1 MACFGCCRQR
11 SSDYVDGET
20 GIEMKKA
27 SSEDN
32 LVGTHTHYKIFVKT
46 GDRKGAGT
54 DANIYIILHNE
65 SLVASKE
72 IKLDRLFHD
81 DFERGK
87 TDEFKTKLPVEF
99 GAVAKIELWR
109 DECGAFDPWYLEKI
123 DIFETPK
130 EGPKKGPYEFP
141 VHRWIQANK
150 RVFFH
155 RYDSLL
161 PQNDPLKDTQR
172 KEEMRELRQIY
183 QFRSQAPEAG
193 IPCQVAELPSDE
205 KFSFDYL
212 FDLVKRKAN
221 LLLQSK
227 LSKTFTGKWRNLDD
241 LKNVYHGVFPKPDG
255 MRMWRSDIEFGLQR
269 LIRCNPT
276 QIRLFT
282 EVPEKFGVTD
292 EMVGPFLEGMTI
304 QEAIAKKKLYYIDY
318 EILKNL
324 PVKQGTPVVSPIG
337 LFFVDKNKHLM
348 PVALQL
354 EQQKGPDNP
363 VFLPSDPEYTWL
375 LAKMWFNFADASYHQ
390 SCTHLGLTHLVMES
404 VAATMHCALSPSHPL
419 FRLLAPHFLFLMAI
433 NSRGLALLI
442 SVDGWVDKTMN
453 IGRDG
458 MFELIGRAFKRW
470 RLNVEGTIINDLK
483 AREVDDTNALP
494 DYHYRDDGVLIY
506 EAMEKYVRVV
516 VESHYETPDMI
527 TGDYEL
533 QEWGRLMATPQDNGG
548 AGVQGIPADGKFA
561 NVEDVISTV
570 TPIMFTCSVSH
581 CVANFSQYDDYAF
594 PPHYPAG
601 MRMPPP
607 TDKSPRS
614 EKDILDNLPEK
625 NVTVDVMTVTRLL
638 SEKATNSLGDFE
650 MQYGFCPVAV
660 KALEQFRK
668 DLKQIEVIID
678 ERNRHRE
685 FPYDYCHPKEVPNA
699 ISI

>member
-1 MACFGCCRQR
+1 MSRLLCCCGNKSPNHVSDGQATAMKEA
-11 SSDYVDGET
+11 SSDDLAG
-20 GIEMKKA
+20 A
-27 SSEDN
+27 
-32 LVGTHTHYKIFVKT
+32 HTHYKILVKT

-65 SLVASKE
+65 NGVTSKK

-87 TDEFKTKLPVEF
+87 TDEFKAKLPADF
-99 GAVAKIELWR
+99 GAVHEIELWR
-109 DECGAFDPWYLEKI
+109 DEHGAFDPWYLEKI

-141 VHRWIQANK
+141 VHRWIPAKK
-150 RVFFH
+150 RVMF
-155 RYDSLL
+155 RQYDSLL
-161 PQNDPLKDTQR
+161 PQHDPRKDSQR
-172 KEEMRELRQIY
+172 KEEMEEIKKIYELK
-183 QFRSQAPEAG
+183 SQAPEAG
-193 IPCQVAELPSDE
+193 IPLQ
-205 KFSFDYL
+205 Y
-212 FDLVKRKAN
+212 DLVKRKAN

-241 LKNVYHGVFPKPDG
+241 LKNVYHGVFSKPDG
-255 MRMWRSDIEFGLQR
+255 MRTWRSDIEFGLQR

-318 EILKNL
+318 EILQNL

-337 LFFVDKNKHLM
+337 LFFVDKDKHLI

-375 LAKMWFNFADASYHQ
+375 LAKMWFNSADASYHQ
-390 SCTHLGLTHLVMES
+390 SCTHLGLTHLAMEC
-404 VAATMHCALSPSHPL
+404 VAVTMHRTLSPSHPL

-433 NSRGLALLI
+433 NSRGLALLM

-458 MFELIGRAFKRW
+458 MYELIGRAFKRW

-483 AREVDDTNALP
+483 ARGVDDTQALP
-494 DYHYRDDGVLIY
+494 NYHYRDDGVLIY

-527 TGDYEL
+527 TEDYEL
-533 QEWGRLMATPQDNGG
+533 QEWGRLMATSQDDGG
-548 AGVQGIPADGKFA
+548 AGFQGIPADGNFA

-570 TPIMFTCSVSH
+570 APIMFTCSVSH
-581 CVANFSQYDDYAF
+581 CVANFSMYDDYAF
-594 PPHYPAG
+594 PPHCPTG

-607 TDKSPRS
+607 TDKSPRT
-614 EKDILDNLPEK
+614 EKDILDNLHDK
-625 NVTVDVMTVTRLL
+625 TLTVDVMIVTRLL

-668 DLKQIEVIID
+668 DLKQIEIIID
-678 ERNRHRE
+678 ERNKNRE
-685 FPYDYCHPKEVPNA
+685 FPYDYCHPKEIPNA